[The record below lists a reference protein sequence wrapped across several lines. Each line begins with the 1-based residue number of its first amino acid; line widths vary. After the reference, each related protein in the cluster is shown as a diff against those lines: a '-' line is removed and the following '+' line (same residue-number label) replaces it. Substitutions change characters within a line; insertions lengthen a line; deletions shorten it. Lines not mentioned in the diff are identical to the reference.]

1 MTECC
6 SSPERCTQWRSG
18 FWGMPSAPAL
28 PVACRG
34 EGALLPCPWDALP
47 FLPKCHL
54 TFEEEPRRLAG
65 TPGPRLGAPLQERTG
80 TPPHL
85 TGSFD
90 IASLLGKSTSQ
101 ENKFLSL
108 KCKAKE
114 SFTVFRTNIRRG
126 NNSGLYSC
134 LAHCFGFHFPF
145 SSQMSCFSR

>member
-1 MTECC
+1 
-6 SSPERCTQWRSG
+6 
-18 FWGMPSAPAL
+18 MPSAPAVPL
-28 PVACRG
+28 PAEGREPCCHARGTLSPSCRNAIWPLKKSL
-34 EGALLPCPWDALP
+34 GALLGLPGKGWVLPCRRQLG
-47 FLPKCHL
+47 LHL
-54 TFEEEPRRLAG
+54 
-65 TPGPRLGAPLQERTG
+65 
-80 TPPHL
+80 HL

-108 KCKAKE
+108 KCKAEE
-114 SFTVFRTNIRRG
+114 SFTVFRTNTRTG